1 MTDAIPFPSI
11 CQQSLERNLR
21 LISTAAISSRR
32 ESLAFAWSLCDT
44 VVDRRDQ
51 SRIRH
56 EVTEIVT
63 ARAMAVARA
72 PKTGAPLATQSTLS
86 RFENAPTKRGDV
98 WGTVAFVDP
107 FAVPVKPGAREIV
120 DTTTLRRSTS

>member
-1 MTDAIPFPSI
+1 MREA
-11 CQQSLERNLR
+11 ERR
-21 LISTAAISSRR
+21 LDVCRR
-32 ESLAFAWSLCDT
+32 LCDT
-44 VVDRRDQ
+44 VGDRRDQ

-56 EVTEIVT
+56 EVTEIVK

-98 WGTVAFVDP
+98 WRTVAFVDP
-107 FAVPVKPGAREIV
+107 LAVPVKPGAREIV